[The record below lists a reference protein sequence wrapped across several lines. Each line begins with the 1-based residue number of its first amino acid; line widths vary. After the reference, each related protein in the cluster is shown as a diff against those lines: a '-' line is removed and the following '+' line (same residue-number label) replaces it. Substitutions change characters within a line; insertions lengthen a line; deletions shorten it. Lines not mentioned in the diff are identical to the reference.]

1 MNNYGVKMK
10 NSIKLLVAAAF
21 VAGSAAAVADGAA
34 LYKTACFA
42 CHDAGIAGAPKF
54 GDKAL
59 WAPRIATGVDA
70 MVKTVIS
77 GKGAMPPNGGTQM
90 TAAQIHEVVE
100 YMAAAA
106 K

>member
-1 MNNYGVKMK
+1 MK
-10 NSIKLLVAAAF
+10 KTTQLLVAAAF
-21 VAGSAAAVADGAA
+21 VTGSAAALADGAA

-42 CHDAGIAGAPKF
+42 CHDAGVAGAPKF

-59 WAPRIATGVDA
+59 WAPRIAKGVDA
-70 MVKTVIS
+70 MVQTVIT
-77 GKGAMPPNGGTQM
+77 GKGAMPPKGGTQM
-90 TAAQIHEVVE
+90 TDAQIHEVVE

>member
-1 MNNYGVKMK
+1 MK
-10 NSIKLLVAAAF
+10 NSIKLMVAAAF
-21 VAGSAAAVADGAA
+21 ILGSTVAFADGAA

-54 GDKAL
+54 ADKKL

-70 MVKTVIS
+70 MVKTVIT
-77 GKGAMPPNGGTQM
+77 GKGAMPPNGGTQL
-90 TAAQIHEVVE
+90 TEAQIREVVE
-100 YMAAAA
+100 YMANAA

>member
-1 MNNYGVKMK
+1 MK
-10 NSIKLLVAAAF
+10 SSFKLLVASVFVISSSAAF
-21 VAGSAAAVADGAA
+21 ADGAV

-42 CHDAGIAGAPKF
+42 CHDAGVAGAPKF
-54 GDKAL
+54 ADKTL

-70 MVKTVIS
+70 MVKTVLT

-90 TAAQIHEVVE
+90 TEAQIREVVE
-100 YMAAAA
+100 YMATAA

>member
-1 MNNYGVKMK
+1 MK
-10 NSIKLLVAAAF
+10 KSIKLMLAVAF
-21 VAGSAAAVADGAA
+21 VVGSSATFADGAT

-54 GDKAL
+54 ADKKL
-59 WAPRIATGVDA
+59 WASRIATGIDV
-70 MVKTVIS
+70 MVKTVLT

-90 TAAQIHEVVE
+90 TEAQIREVVE
-100 YMAAAA
+100 YMANAA

>member
-1 MNNYGVKMK
+1 MK
-10 NSIKLLVAAAF
+10 NSIKLMVAAVF
-21 VAGSAAAVADGAA
+21 VVGSSAAFSDGAT

-54 GDKAL
+54 ADKKL

-70 MVKTVIS
+70 MVKVVLT

-90 TAAQIHEVVE
+90 TEAQIREVVE
-100 YMAAAA
+100 YMADAA

>member
-1 MNNYGVKMK
+1 MK
-10 NSIKLLVAAAF
+10 KGIKLLVAAAML
-21 VAGSAAAVADGAA
+21 AGSSAVFADGAA

-42 CHDAGIAGAPKF
+42 CHDAGVAGAPKF

-70 MVKTVIS
+70 MVKTVIT
-77 GKGAMPPNGGTQM
+77 GKGAMPPKGGTQL
-90 TAAQIHEVVE
+90 TEAQIRQVVE
-100 YMAAAA
+100 YMANSA

>member
-1 MNNYGVKMK
+1 MK
-10 NSIKLLVAAAF
+10 KSIKLLLAAALI
-21 VAGSAAAVADGAA
+21 AGSTAAIADGAA

-42 CHDAGIAGAPKF
+42 CHDAGVAGAPKF
-54 GDKAL
+54 ADKNL

-70 MVKTVIS
+70 MVKTVIT

-90 TAAQIHEVVE
+90 TEAQIREVVE
-100 YMAAAA
+100 YMADAA

>member
-1 MNNYGVKMK
+1 MK
-10 NSIKLLVAAAF
+10 NTIKLLAAAAMLVGSS
-21 VAGSAAAVADGAA
+21 VASADGAA

-42 CHDAGIAGAPKF
+42 CHDAGVAGAPKF
-54 GDKAL
+54 GDKAM

-70 MVKTVIS
+70 MVKTVIT

-90 TAAQIHEVVE
+90 TEAQIREVVE